1 MRGSRIARTTAL
13 CVLVAG
19 FGTLAENAAA
29 RGFDPGDSFDSST
42 SASGR
47 YIAFATNA
55 DNLGGPANDTI
66 NIYRYDTKRQKTLLI
81 SRQSKSQGGAGA
93 DGFSF
98 SPSISAS
105 GRYIAYETGADNLGG
120 PTNDVTNIYRYD
132 TKRQKT
138 LLISR
143 QSKSQGGNGADESS
157 YNASISAS
165 GRYIAFRTYADNLG
179 GPANDVFNIYRYDT
193 KRQKTLLISRRSKS
207 QGGTGGDDDSESP
220 SISAS
225 GRYISYATYAS
236 NLGGLVFDDAN
247 VYRYDTKRQKTLLI
261 PRQSKSQGGD
271 AADDFSFSPSISAS
285 GRYIAYHTD
294 ADNLGGPVNDAVRNI
309 YRYDTKR
316 QKTLLISRQS
326 KSQGGAGGDTSSY
339 DPSISASGRYIA
351 YETNADNLGG
361 PANDTINI
369 YRYDTKRQKT
379 LLISRQSKS
388 QGGAGADGF
397 SFSPSISASGRYIA
411 YHTDADNLGGP
422 ANDVFNIYR
431 YDTDAKKTALISRQS
446 KSQGGAGGA

>member
-13 CVLVAG
+13 CALVAG

-47 YIAFATNA
+47 YIAYATDA
-55 DNLGGPANDTI
+55 DNLGGPANDFT
-66 NIYRYDTKRQKTLLI
+66 
-81 SRQSKSQGGAGA
+81 
-93 DGFSF
+93 
-98 SPSISAS
+98 
-105 GRYIAYETGADNLGG
+105 
-120 PTNDVTNIYRYD
+120 
-132 TKRQKT
+132 
-138 LLISR
+138 
-143 QSKSQGGNGADESS
+143 
-157 YNASISAS
+157 
-165 GRYIAFRTYADNLG
+165 
-179 GPANDVFNIYRYDT
+179 NIYRYDT

-207 QGGTGGDDDSESP
+207 QGGNGADES
-220 SISAS
+220 
-225 GRYISYATYAS
+225 SYNA
-236 NLGGLVFDDAN
+236 
-247 VYRYDTKRQKTLLI
+247 
-261 PRQSKSQGGD
+261 
-271 AADDFSFSPSISAS
+271 SISAS

-326 KSQGGAGGDTSSY
+326 KSQGGAGADDSSLG
-339 DPSISASGRYIA
+339 PSISASGRYIA
-351 YETNADNLGG
+351 YETDADNLGG
-361 PANDTINI
+361 PANDFTNI

-379 LLISRQSKS
+379 LLISRRSKS
-388 QGGAGADGF
+388 QGGNGADK
-397 SFSPSISASGRYIA
+397 SSYNASISASGRYIA

-431 YDTDAKKTALISRQS
+431 YDTKRQKTLLISRQSKSQGGAGADGQSLEPSISASGRYIAYETQADNLGGPANDVRNIYRYDTDAEKATLISRQSKSQGGAAADDQSSRPSISASGRYIAYETTADNLGGPANDFTNIYRYDTKRQKTLLISRRSTSQGGNGANESSYTPSISASGRYIAYVTDADNLGGPANDVLNIYRYDTDAKKTALISRQS